1 MLKKMLF
8 IIAGSFML
16 MSCKPESGA
25 GKTAETKQEAKKS
38 VEIKFDFSDFEA
50 TSVNAVLIGG
60 QSIKINVKNITSD
73 PKEIEI
79 SMINMNGST
88 SFYSSAIGPDKMNA
102 VYETGN
108 LIIMGEGE
116 ENIWMKFFSVDETNQ
131 LAAKELKFP
140 MLVTIPVRDIKTGKT
155 TYVEVIVDKTGKILF
170 EKVSNNL
177 NDYHPAQS
185 GD

>member
-1 MLKKMLF
+1 
-8 IIAGSFML
+8 
-16 MSCKPESGA
+16 
-25 GKTAETKQEAKKS
+25 
-38 VEIKFDFSDFEA
+38 
-50 TSVNAVLIGG
+50 
-60 QSIKINVKNITSD
+60 
-73 PKEIEI
+73 
-79 SMINMNGST
+79 MINMNGST